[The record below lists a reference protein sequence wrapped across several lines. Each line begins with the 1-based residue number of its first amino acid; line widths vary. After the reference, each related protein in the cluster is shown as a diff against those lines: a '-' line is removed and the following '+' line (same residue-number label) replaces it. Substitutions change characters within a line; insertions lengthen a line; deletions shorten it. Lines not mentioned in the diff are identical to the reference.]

1 MTTSP
6 LKVRVRNRRTKVGHF
21 FDECWRV
28 NFYVLAPTTDDAV
41 ARFIK
46 SQFGKVYESPGTAA
60 GRCFV
65 YTEPGKGMGIIIA
78 LYGWEMT
85 SAWLGALAHESFHAA
100 EAVADRSGM
109 PHGYDSSE
117 AFAYLVESIF
127 RRSLDLI
134 EK

>member
-1 MTTSP
+1 MTKSP
-6 LKVRVRNRRTKVGHF
+6 LKIRVRNRRSKVGHF

-28 NFYVLAPTTDDAV
+28 NFYVMAPTTDERV
-41 ARFIK
+41 ASFIK
-46 SQFGKVYESPGTAA
+46 SQFGKEFKSPGPAA

-78 LYGWEMT
+78 LYGWEMA

-100 EAVADRSGM
+100 EAVARRSGM
-109 PHGYDSSE
+109 PRSSDSSE
-117 AFAYLVESIF
+117 AFAYLIESIF
-127 RRSLDLI
+127 RRSLDII